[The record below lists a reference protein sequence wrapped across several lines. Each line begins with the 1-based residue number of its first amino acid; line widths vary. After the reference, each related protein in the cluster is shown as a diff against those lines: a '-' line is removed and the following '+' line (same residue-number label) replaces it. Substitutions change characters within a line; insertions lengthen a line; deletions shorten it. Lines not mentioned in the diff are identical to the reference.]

1 MGNTL
6 IRSQVVSSVK
16 HLRTT
21 FLYKL
26 NNKVIK
32 IYQNPST
39 LKNNRINNIYF
50 ELFKMPPKRG
60 RTAVKEV
67 EESNG
72 QAEVEPRRGR
82 TRAEKTKE
90 EDPAEEKVEVQPKKR
105 AAKKDAKKE
114 EENGG
119 EVEKKSK
126 KGKKKNDEDSEADNE
141 NVDQGVK
148 SGKQVEPAE
157 EVEEKQS
164 KTRGRKKKEEADEKE
179 EKEVKSKKGKKDEK
193 PKEDDKKKPP
203 VKRGKKKAED
213 KEAEA
218 VDEAKEDEDVEMKE
232 EDPET
237 KAVNGDDKKKSKAK
251 PPKKTEDEPK
261 KVEDEDTFKGRS
273 TRTNKK
279 KNETADEEE
288 PAAKK
293 AKTPANKTDTNLDE
307 INFDCDKENAE
318 GKKSNFKV
326 CSWNVSG
333 IRALLKKNG
342 FEYIIKED
350 ADIIALQE
358 TKCDLSKLPDDINI
372 PGYKHKFLE
381 STGQSGYSGIA
392 VYSKEEFVSVTEGI
406 NDPDLDK
413 EGRMLTIEYP
423 NFYFVNVYVPNA
435 GDKLKTMDKRMKWNT
450 LFEERIKELD
460 SKKPVIICGD
470 LNVAHQEIDLKNP
483 KANIKHA
490 GFTPEERQ
498 GMTSL
503 LEAGFVDV
511 FRHFYPDKTD
521 AYTFWSNLGK
531 SREKN
536 TGWRLDYYLVSDR
549 IKDKVCDTV
558 IRDKVYGS
566 DHCPIVLF
574 ANLSS

>member
-1 MGNTL
+1 M
-6 IRSQVVSSVK
+6 
-16 HLRTT
+16 
-21 FLYKL
+21 
-26 NNKVIK
+26 
-32 IYQNPST
+32 
-39 LKNNRINNIYF
+39 
-50 ELFKMPPKRG
+50 
-60 RTAVKEV
+60 KEV
-67 EESNG
+67 
-72 QAEVEPRRGR
+72 
-82 TRAEKTKE
+82 
-90 EDPAEEKVEVQPKKR
+90 
-105 AAKKDAKKE
+105 
-114 EENGG
+114 
-119 EVEKKSK
+119 
-126 KGKKKNDEDSEADNE
+126 
-141 NVDQGVK
+141 
-148 SGKQVEPAE
+148 
-157 EVEEKQS
+157 
-164 KTRGRKKKEEADEKE
+164 
-179 EKEVKSKKGKKDEK
+179 KEVKSKKGKKDEK

-203 VKRGKKKAED
+203 LKRGKKKVEEKA
-213 KEAEA
+213 AEA
-218 VDEAKEDEDVEMKE
+218 VDEAKEDEDVEMKAAE
-232 EDPET
+232 EDTEV

-251 PPKKTEDEPK
+251 PQKKNEDEAK
-261 KVEDEDTFKGRS
+261 KVGDEDSAEAPKGRS

-288 PAAKK
+288 PAVKK
-293 AKTPANKTDTNLDE
+293 SKTPANKTETNLDE
-307 INFDCDKENAE
+307 INFDCEKENAE
-318 GKKSNFKV
+318 GKKSNFKI

-342 FEYIIKED
+342 FEYIIKEN

-358 TKCDLSKLPDDINI
+358 TKCDLAKLPDDINI

-450 LFEERIKELD
+450 LFQERVKELD

-483 KANIKHA
+483 KTNTKHA

-531 SREKN
+531 AREKN
-536 TGWRLDYYLVSDR
+536 VGWRLDYYLVSDR

-558 IRDKVYGS
+558 IRDKVFGS

-574 ANLSS
+574 ANL